1 MFAETTQDWKDTRK
15 ALSPAFY
22 KGKLENLTEIAKTA
36 ITVTV
41 DGHKKLISESKGE
54 WAEVNVM
61 KEVNTM
67 TSRILLVCAFG
78 VDIADE

>member
-22 KGKLENLTEIAKTA
+22 KGKLEKLTEIAKTA
-36 ITVTV
+36 ITTTI
-41 DGHKKLISESKGE
+41 DSHWKLLSESKDE

-61 KEVNTM
+61 K
-67 TSRILLVCAFG
+67 
-78 VDIADE
+78 